1 MLFKYLSKCYLN
13 RVPMSFNLNLKTTL
27 SAPPTIMRPN
37 NTNYCLALH
46 NISAIFG
53 QNNFQKTM

>member
-1 MLFKYLSKCYLN
+1 
-13 RVPMSFNLNLKTTL
+13 MSFNLNLKTTL